1 MELYTSLHSQRFIT
15 GSGLNVFSG
24 TTRGI
29 TAGVSVLDEETEGMF
44 LVDFT
49 QKIIDRKKETRDQ
62 MEREEEERTMAA
74 PVPEPQDPEE
84 EW

>member
-1 MELYTSLHSQRFIT
+1 MCWDNTRYNGLCLLVCPTS
-15 GSGLNVFSG
+15 
-24 TTRGI
+24 
-29 TAGVSVLDEETEGMF
+29 DEETEAMF

-62 MEREEEERTMAA
+62 IEREEEERTMAA
-74 PVPEPQDPEE
+74 PVPEPQNPGE

>member
-1 MELYTSLHSQRFIT
+1 MSL
-15 GSGLNVFSG
+15 
-24 TTRGI
+24 
-29 TAGVSVLDEETEGMF
+29 VSLCVCPVLDEETEAMF

-62 MEREEEERTMAA
+62 MEREEEERTWAV
-74 PVPEPQDPEE
+74 PVPEPQNPEE